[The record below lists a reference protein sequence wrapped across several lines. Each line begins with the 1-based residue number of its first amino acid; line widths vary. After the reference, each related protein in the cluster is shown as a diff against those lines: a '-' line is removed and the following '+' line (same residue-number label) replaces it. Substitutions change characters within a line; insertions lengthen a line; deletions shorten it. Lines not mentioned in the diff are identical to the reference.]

1 MKLLGSRHNPVF
13 KSLLKL
19 KESARERRAA
29 RMALLD
35 GAHLVGA
42 YLERVGV
49 PRALAVS
56 AAAADAPEIKGL
68 IKRAAP
74 LEAIILA
81 DGLFRELSPVATPSG
96 ILAAVEI
103 PLPKPVAPDVACCL
117 LLEGI
122 QDPGNVGSIL
132 RSAAAAGVQDVLLS
146 RGCADVWSPR
156 VLRAAMGAH
165 FFLNVE
171 ERADLAAFTHRYT
184 GQVVATAARARRS
197 IFELDL
203 KQPTAFVVGS
213 EGAGV
218 SRELSAAAD
227 VLAAVPM
234 PAAMESIN
242 VGAATAVCLFERV
255 RQLRANAERGTMNAE
270 P

>member
-1 MKLLGSRHNPVF
+1 MKLLSSRGNPVF

-19 KESARERRAA
+19 KESARERRTA
-29 RMALLD
+29 RMAVLD
-35 GAHLVGA
+35 GAHLIAA
-42 YLERVGV
+42 YLERVGA
-49 PRALAVS
+49 PRALVVS
-56 AAAADAPEIKGL
+56 AAAAGAPEIKGL
-68 IKRAAP
+68 LRRAAP
-74 LEAIILA
+74 LEAIVLA
-81 DGLFRELSPVATPSG
+81 DGLFRELSPVTAPSG

-103 PLPKPVAPDVACCL
+103 PPSGGVAADVACCL

-165 FFLNVE
+165 FVLNIE
-171 ERADLAAFTHRYT
+171 ERTDLIAFAHKYT
-184 GQVVATAARARRS
+184 GQVVATAASARRS

-213 EGAGV
+213 EGMGV
-218 SRELSAAAD
+218 SRELSAEAD

-234 PAAMESIN
+234 PGGMESIN

-255 RQLRANAERGTMNAE
+255 RQLKAMQGSE
-270 P
+270 